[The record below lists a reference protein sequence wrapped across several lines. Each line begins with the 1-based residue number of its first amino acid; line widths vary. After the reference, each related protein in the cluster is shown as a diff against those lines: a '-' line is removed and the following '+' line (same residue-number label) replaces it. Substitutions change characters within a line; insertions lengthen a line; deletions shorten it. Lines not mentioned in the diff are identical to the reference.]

1 MQMKEVTDW
10 SVKRALLGRYTINE
24 VVHTLQENVD
34 GLDIEPLLQD
44 LKQNIKFCEINAF
57 KPTIIAP
64 PIQPKGHKFTGFEN
78 DELEEYWYAL
88 EVYWNDLNR
97 WLKYSSDLKYITWR
111 FPEPNPNDIVRAKPL
126 EEIERD
132 LERYGNNKTAL
143 ASAYGLKAKGNLDA
157 ILKKKQEKKEDL
169 EFRKRNKK

>member
-1 MQMKEVTDW
+1 MKEVTDW

-24 VVHTLQENVD
+24 IVQTLQQNVD
-34 GLDIEPLLQD
+34 GLDIEPLLEN
-44 LKQNIKFCEINAF
+44 LKKKIKFRWIDVF

-64 PIQPKGHKFTGFEN
+64 PIKPSESPFLYFSDGEVT
-78 DELEEYWYAL
+78 EYWNSL
-88 EVYWNDLNR
+88 EVYWSDLNY
-97 WLKYSSDLKYITWR
+97 WLEDSSDLKYITWR
-111 FPEPNPNDIVRAKPL
+111 FPEPNANDIVRAKSL

-157 ILKKKQEKKEDL
+157 IFKKKQEEKEDL
-169 EFRKRNKK
+169 EFLKRNKK

>member
-24 VVHTLQENVD
+24 VVRTLQENVD
-34 GLDIEPLLQD
+34 GLDIEPLLEN
-44 LKQNIKFCEINAF
+44 LKQSIQFCYMDVF

-78 DELEEYWYAL
+78 DELEEYWNVL
-88 EVYWNDLNR
+88 EVYWSDLNH
-97 WLKYSSDLKYITWR
+97 WLKVNSDLKYIAWR
-111 FPEPNPNDIVRAKPL
+111 FPEPNANDIVRAKSL

-132 LERYGNNKTAL
+132 LERHGNNKTAL

-157 ILKKKQEKKEDL
+157 IIKKKQEEQEDL
-169 EFRKRNKK
+169 EFLKRNKK

>member
-1 MQMKEVTDW
+1 MKEVTDW

-24 VVHTLQENVD
+24 IVQTLQQNVD
-34 GLDIEPLLQD
+34 GIDIEPLLKNF
-44 LKQNIKFCEINAF
+44 KQAIQYCRIDMF

-64 PIQPKGHKFTGFEN
+64 PIKPSVEPFIYFKDREVTEC
-78 DELEEYWYAL
+78 WSVL
-88 EVYWNDLNR
+88 EVYWSDLNR
-97 WLKYSSDLKYITWR
+97 WLEDSSDLKYITWR
-111 FPEPNPNDIVRAKPL
+111 FPEPNANDIVRAKSL

-157 ILKKKQEKKEDL
+157 ILKKKQEEKEDS
-169 EFRKRNKK
+169 EFLKRNKK

>member
-1 MQMKEVTDW
+1 MKEVTDW

-24 VVHTLQENVD
+24 VVHTLQKNVD
-34 GLDIEPLLQD
+34 GLDIEPLLEN
-44 LKQNIKFCEINAF
+44 LKKWIQFCRISVF

-64 PIQPKGHKFTGFEN
+64 PIKPSESLFLYFSDGEVTEFWN
-78 DELEEYWYAL
+78 SL
-88 EVYWNDLNR
+88 EVYWSDLNR
-97 WLKYSSDLKYITWR
+97 WLEDSSDLKYITWR
-111 FPEPNPNDIVRAKPL
+111 FPEPNANDIVRAKSL

-143 ASAYGLKAKGNLDA
+143 ASAYGLRAKGNLDA
-157 ILKKKQEKKEDL
+157 ILKKKQEEREDL

>member
-10 SVKRALLGRYTINE
+10 SVKKALLGRYTINE
-24 VVHTLQENVD
+24 VVQTLQQNVD
-34 GLDIEPLLQD
+34 GLDIEPLLKN
-44 LKQNIKFCEINAF
+44 LKKEIQYCRIDMF

-64 PIQPKGHKFTGFEN
+64 PIKSSYEPFLYFKDGEVI
-78 DELEEYWYAL
+78 EYWNVL
-88 EVYWNDLNR
+88 EVYWSDLNN
-97 WLKYSSDLKYITWR
+97 WLESSSDLKYIAWR
-111 FPEPNPNDIVRAKPL
+111 FPEPNANDIVRAKSL

-143 ASAYGLKAKGNLDA
+143 ASAYGLKAKGNLDV
-157 ILKKKQEKKEDL
+157 IVKKKQEEQKDL

>member
-24 VVHTLQENVD
+24 VVNTLQENVD
-34 GLDIEPLLQD
+34 GLDIVPLVEK
-44 LKQNIKFCEINAF
+44 LKKRIQSCRMDVF

-64 PIQPKGHKFTGFEN
+64 PIQPRGHKFTGFDD
-78 DELEEYWYAL
+78 DELDEYWNTL
-88 EVYWNDLNR
+88 EVYWSDLNR
-97 WLKYSSDLKYITWR
+97 WLEASSDLKYITWR
-111 FPEPNPNDIVRAKPL
+111 FPEPNPNDIVRAKSL

-157 ILKKKQEKKEDL
+157 IIKKKQEEREDS
-169 EFRKRNKK
+169 EFLKRNKK

>member
-24 VVHTLQENVD
+24 VIHTLQENVD
-34 GLDIEPLLQD
+34 GLDIEPLLEN
-44 LKQNIKFCEINAF
+44 LKQRIKFCGMSAF

-64 PIQPKGHKFTGFEN
+64 PIKPSGAPFLYFSDSEVT
-78 DELEEYWYAL
+78 EYWNVL
-88 EVYWNDLNR
+88 EVYWSDLNR
-97 WLKYSSDLKYITWR
+97 WLEDSSDLTYITWR
-111 FPEPNPNDIVRAKPL
+111 FPEPNPNNIVRAKSL
-126 EEIERD
+126 QEIERD

-157 ILKKKQEKKEDL
+157 IIKKKQEEQEDL
-169 EFRKRNKK
+169 EFLKRSKK

>member
-24 VVHTLQENVD
+24 VVQALQKNVD
-34 GLDIEPLLQD
+34 GIDIEPLLKN
-44 LKQNIKFCEINAF
+44 LKQKIQFCSVDAF

-64 PIQPKGHKFTGFEN
+64 PIKPNGSLSIYFSDSEVT
-78 DELEEYWYAL
+78 EYWSVL
-88 EVYWNDLNR
+88 EVYWSDLNR
-97 WLKYSSDLKYITWR
+97 WLEYSSDLKYITWR
-111 FPEPNPNDIVRAKPL
+111 FPEPNANDIVRAKSL

-157 ILKKKQEKKEDL
+157 IVKKKQEEQEDL

>member
-24 VVHTLQENVD
+24 VVHTLQKNVD
-34 GLDIEPLLQD
+34 GLDIEPLLEN
-44 LKQNIKFCEINAF
+44 LKKWIQFCRISVF

-64 PIQPKGHKFTGFEN
+64 PIKPSESLFLYFSDGEVTEFWN
-78 DELEEYWYAL
+78 SL
-88 EVYWNDLNR
+88 EVYWSDLNR
-97 WLKYSSDLKYITWR
+97 WLEDSSDLKYITWR
-111 FPEPNPNDIVRAKPL
+111 FPEPNANDIVRAKSL

-143 ASAYGLKAKGNLDA
+143 ASAYGLRAKGNLDA
-157 ILKKKQEKKEDL
+157 ILKKKQEEREDL

>member
-1 MQMKEVTDW
+1 MKEVTDW
-10 SVKRALLGRYTINE
+10 PVKRALLGRYTISE
-24 VVHTLQENVD
+24 VIHMLQKNVD
-34 GLDIEPLLQD
+34 GLDIEPLLKNLRQRI
-44 LKQNIKFCEINAF
+44 QFCSMDAF

-64 PIQPKGHKFTGFEN
+64 PIQPRGHKFTGFDV
-78 DELEEYWYAL
+78 DELDEYWNAL
-88 EVYWNDLNR
+88 EVYWSDLNR
-97 WLKYSSDLKYITWR
+97 WLEASSDLKYITWR
-111 FPEPNPNDIVRAKPL
+111 FPKPNPNDIVRAKSL

-157 ILKKKQEKKEDL
+157 ILKKKQEELEDL